1 MINIFYIVVCLI
13 VIFTTTALYGPQQTI
28 GQKEFSSSSI
38 SNNTTTASDFLTYE
52 NLLLGIKMQY
62 PSNWTVSSSA
72 LRDYS
77 DVVAFYSPLQNLSD
91 ALPAQL
97 VLSMVRY
104 SQNISL
110 DEYTNL
116 SLSALNQSQQF
127 IVNESNPFT
136 LANNPAHRIIFSA
149 ISPTEQVNFNVMQI
163 WTSIGNKLF
172 ILSYNAE
179 APKFSKNLP
188 IIEQMLQSVEIK

>member
-1 MINIFYIVVCLI
+1 LINIFYIVVCLI
-13 VIFTTTALYGPQQTI
+13 VILTATVFYGPQQTM
-28 GQKEFSSSSI
+28 GQKEFPSSI
-38 SNNTTTASDFLTYE
+38 SNITTTSDFLTYE

-72 LRDYS
+72 LRDYN

-116 SLSALNQSQQF
+116 SLSALNQSQQL

-136 LANNPAHRIIFSA
+136 LANNPAHKIIFSA
-149 ISPTEQVNFNVMQI
+149 ISPTDQVNFNVMQI
-163 WTSIGNKLF
+163 WTSIGDKLY

-179 APKFSKNLP
+179 ASRFSKNLP
-188 IIEQMLQSVEIK
+188 TIEQMLQSVEIK

>member
-13 VIFTTTALYGPQQTI
+13 VIFTATAFYGPQQTM
-28 GQKEFSSSSI
+28 GQKEFSSSI
-38 SNNTTTASDFLTYE
+38 SNTTTSTSDFLTYE

-149 ISPTEQVNFNVMQI
+149 ISPTDQVNFNVMQI

>member
-1 MINIFYIVVCLI
+1 LINIFYIVVCLI
-13 VIFTTTALYGPQQTI
+13 LIFTVTAFYGPQQTM
-28 GQKEFSSSSI
+28 GQKEFPSSI
-38 SNNTTTASDFLTYE
+38 SNTTTTPDFLTYE
-52 NLLLGIKMQY
+52 NPLVGIKMQY
-62 PSNWTVSSSA
+62 PSNWTVSGTA
-72 LRDYS
+72 LRDYN

-104 SQNISL
+104 SQNVSL

-127 IVNESNPFT
+127 IVNVSNPFT
-136 LANNPAHRIIFSA
+136 LANNPAHKIIFSA
-149 ISPTEQVNFNVMQI
+149 ISPTDQVNFNVMQI
-163 WTSIGNKLF
+163 WTSIGDKLY

-179 APKFSKNLP
+179 APKFPKNLP

>member
-1 MINIFYIVVCLI
+1 
-13 VIFTTTALYGPQQTI
+13 VIFTATIFYGPQQTM
-28 GQKEFSSSSI
+28 GQKEFPSSI
-38 SNNTTTASDFLTYE
+38 SNTTTTTPDFLTYE
-52 NLLLGIKMQY
+52 NPLVGIKMQY
-62 PSNWTVSSSA
+62 PSNWTVSGTA
-72 LRDYS
+72 LRDYN

-136 LANNPAHRIIFSA
+136 LANNPAHKIIFSA
-149 ISPTEQVNFNVMQI
+149 ISPTDQVNFNVMQI
-163 WTSIGNKLF
+163 WTSIGDKLY

>member
-1 MINIFYIVVCLI
+1 LINIFYIVVCLI
-13 VIFTTTALYGPQQTI
+13 VIFTATVFYGPQQTM
-28 GQKEFSSSSI
+28 GQKEFPSSI
-38 SNNTTTASDFLTYE
+38 SNTTTTSDFLIYE

-72 LRDYS
+72 LRDYT

-136 LANNPAHRIIFSA
+136 LANNPAHKIIFSA
-149 ISPTEQVNFNVMQI
+149 ISPTDQGNFNVMQI
-163 WTSIGNKLF
+163 WTSIGNKLY

-179 APKFSKNLP
+179 ASKFSKNLP
-188 IIEQMLQSVEIK
+188 TIEQMLQSVEIK

>member
-1 MINIFYIVVCLI
+1 VVCLI
-13 VIFTTTALYGPQQTI
+13 VIFTATAFYGPQQTM
-28 GQKEFSSSSI
+28 GQKEFLSSI
-38 SNNTTTASDFLTYE
+38 SNTTTPTSDFLTYE

-62 PSNWTVSSSA
+62 PSNWTVSDTA
-72 LRDYS
+72 LRDYN
-77 DVVAFYSPLQNLSD
+77 DVVAFYSPLQNFSD

-104 SQNISL
+104 SQNVSL

-127 IVNESNPFT
+127 IVNESTPFT
-136 LANNPAHRIIFSA
+136 LANNPAHKIIFSA
-149 ISPTEQVNFNVMQI
+149 ISPTEQINFNVMQI
-163 WTSIGNKLF
+163 WTSIGNKLY

-188 IIEQMLQSVEIK
+188 TIEQMLQTVEIK

>member
-1 MINIFYIVVCLI
+1 MINIFYIVICLI
-13 VIFTTTALYGPQQTI
+13 VIFTATVFYGPQQTI
-28 GQKEFSSSSI
+28 GQKEFPSSI
-38 SNNTTTASDFLTYE
+38 SNTTTTPDFLTYE
-52 NLLLGIKMQY
+52 NPLVGIKMQY

-116 SLSALNQSQQF
+116 SLSALNRSQQF

-149 ISPTEQVNFNVMQI
+149 ISPTDQVNFNVMQI

>member
-1 MINIFYIVVCLI
+1 MINIFYIIVCLI
-13 VIFTTTALYGPQQTI
+13 VIFTATVFYGPQQTI
-28 GQKEFSSSSI
+28 GQKEFPSSI
-38 SNNTTTASDFLTYE
+38 SNTTTTTSDFLTYE
-52 NLLLGIKMQY
+52 DPLVGIKMQY
-62 PSNWTVSSSA
+62 PSNWTVSDTA
-72 LRDYS
+72 LRDYN

-97 VLSMVRY
+97 VLSMIRY
-104 SQNISL
+104 SQNVSL

-136 LANNPAHRIIFSA
+136 LANNPAHKIIFSA
-149 ISPTEQVNFNVMQI
+149 ISPTEQINFNVMQI
-163 WTSIGNKLF
+163 WTSIGNKLY

-188 IIEQMLQSVEIK
+188 TIEQMLQTIEIK

>member
-1 MINIFYIVVCLI
+1 LINIFYIVVCLI
-13 VIFTTTALYGPQQTI
+13 VILTATVFYGPQQTM
-28 GQKEFSSSSI
+28 GQKEFPSSI
-38 SNNTTTASDFLTYE
+38 SNITTTSDFLTYE

-72 LRDYS
+72 LRDYN

-116 SLSALNQSQQF
+116 SLSALNQSQQL

-136 LANNPAHRIIFSA
+136 LANNPAHKIIFSA
-149 ISPTEQVNFNVMQI
+149 ISPTDQVNFNVMQI
-163 WTSIGNKLF
+163 WTSIGDKLY

-179 APKFSKNLP
+179 ASKFSKNLP
-188 IIEQMLQSVEIK
+188 TIEQMLQSVEIK

>member
-13 VIFTTTALYGPQQTI
+13 VIFTATVFYGPQQTM
-28 GQKEFSSSSI
+28 GQKEFPSSI
-38 SNNTTTASDFLTYE
+38 SNTTTTSDFLTYE

-72 LRDYS
+72 LRDYT

-136 LANNPAHRIIFSA
+136 LANNPAHKIIFSA
-149 ISPTEQVNFNVMQI
+149 ISPTDQGNFNVMQI
-163 WTSIGNKLF
+163 WTSIGNKLY

-179 APKFSKNLP
+179 ASKFSKNLP
-188 IIEQMLQSVEIK
+188 TIEQMLQSVEIK

>member
-13 VIFTTTALYGPQQTI
+13 VIFTATAFYGPQQTM
-28 GQKEFSSSSI
+28 GQKEFPSSI
-38 SNNTTTASDFLTYE
+38 SNTTTTSDFLTYE

-72 LRDYS
+72 LRDYD

-91 ALPAQL
+91 TYPAQL

-116 SLSALNQSQQF
+116 SLFALNQSQQF

-136 LANNPAHRIIFSA
+136 LANNPAHKIIFSA
-149 ISPTEQVNFNVMQI
+149 ISPTDQGNFTVMQI
-163 WTSIGNKLF
+163 WTSIGNKLY

-179 APKFSKNLP
+179 ASKFSKNLP
-188 IIEQMLQSVEIK
+188 TIEQMLQSVEIK

>member
-13 VIFTTTALYGPQQTI
+13 VILTATVFYGPQQTM
-28 GQKEFSSSSI
+28 GQKEFPSSI
-38 SNNTTTASDFLTYE
+38 SNITTTSDFLTYE

-72 LRDYS
+72 LRDYD

-91 ALPAQL
+91 TYPAQL

-116 SLSALNQSQQF
+116 SLSALNQSQQL

-136 LANNPAHRIIFSA
+136 LANNPAHKIIFSA
-149 ISPTEQVNFNVMQI
+149 ISPTDQVNFNVMQI
-163 WTSIGNKLF
+163 WTSIGDKLY
-172 ILSYNAE
+172 ILSYDAE
-179 APKFSKNLP
+179 ASKFSKNLP
-188 IIEQMLQSVEIK
+188 TIEQMLQSVEIK

>member
-1 MINIFYIVVCLI
+1 M
-13 VIFTTTALYGPQQTI
+13 IFTATVFYGPQQTI
-28 GQKEFSSSSI
+28 GQKEFPSSI
-38 SNNTTTASDFLTYE
+38 SNTTTTTSDFLTYE
-52 NLLLGIKMQY
+52 NPLVGIKMQY
-62 PSNWTVSSSA
+62 PSNWTVSDTA
-72 LRDYS
+72 LRDYN

-136 LANNPAHRIIFSA
+136 LANNPAHKIIFSA
-149 ISPTEQVNFNVMQI
+149 ISPTEQINFNVMQI
-163 WTSIGNKLF
+163 WTSIGNKLY

-188 IIEQMLQSVEIK
+188 TIEQMLQTVEIK

>member
-1 MINIFYIVVCLI
+1 LINIFYIVVCLI
-13 VIFTTTALYGPQQTI
+13 VIFTATVFYGPQQTM
-28 GQKEFSSSSI
+28 GQKEFPSSI
-38 SNNTTTASDFLTYE
+38 SNTTTTSDFLTYE
-52 NLLLGIKMQY
+52 NPLVGIKMQY

-72 LRDYS
+72 LRDYT

-136 LANNPAHRIIFSA
+136 LANNPAHKIIFSA
-149 ISPTEQVNFNVMQI
+149 ISPTDQGNFNVMQI
-163 WTSIGNKLF
+163 WTSIGNKLY

-179 APKFSKNLP
+179 ASKFSKNLP
-188 IIEQMLQSVEIK
+188 TIEQMLQSVEIK

>member
-1 MINIFYIVVCLI
+1 LINIFYIVVCLI
-13 VIFTTTALYGPQQTI
+13 VIFTATVFYGPQQTM
-28 GQKEFSSSSI
+28 GQKEFPSSI
-38 SNNTTTASDFLTYE
+38 SNTTTTSDFLTYE

-72 LRDYS
+72 LRDYT

-136 LANNPAHRIIFSA
+136 LANNPAHKIIFSA
-149 ISPTEQVNFNVMQI
+149 ISPTDQGNFNVMQI
-163 WTSIGNKLF
+163 WTSIGNKLY

-179 APKFSKNLP
+179 ASKFSKNLP
-188 IIEQMLQSVEIK
+188 TIEQMLQSVEIK

>member
-1 MINIFYIVVCLI
+1 
-13 VIFTTTALYGPQQTI
+13 VIFTATVFYGTQQTM
-28 GQKEFSSSSI
+28 GQKEFPSSI
-38 SNNTTTASDFLTYE
+38 SNTTTTTPDFLTYE
-52 NLLLGIKMQY
+52 NPLVGIKMQY
-62 PSNWTVSSSA
+62 PSNWTVSSTA
-72 LRDYS
+72 LRDYN

-104 SQNISL
+104 SQNVSL

-127 IVNESNPFT
+127 IVNVSNPFT
-136 LANNPAHRIIFSA
+136 LANNPAHKIIFSA
-149 ISPTEQVNFNVMQI
+149 ISPTDQVNFNVMQI
-163 WTSIGNKLF
+163 WTSIGDKLY

-179 APKFSKNLP
+179 APKFLKNLP

>member
-1 MINIFYIVVCLI
+1 MIL
-13 VIFTTTALYGPQQTI
+13 TATVFYGPQQTMS
-28 GQKEFSSSSI
+28 QKEFPSSI
-38 SNNTTTASDFLTYE
+38 SNTTTTSDFLTYE

-72 LRDYS
+72 LRDYN

-91 ALPAQL
+91 TLPAQL

-116 SLSALNQSQQF
+116 SLSALNRSQQF

-136 LANNPAHRIIFSA
+136 LANNPAYKIIFSA
-149 ISPTEQVNFNVMQI
+149 ISPTDQVNFNVMQI
-163 WTSIGNKLF
+163 WTSIGDKLY

-179 APKFSKNLP
+179 ASKFSKNLP
-188 IIEQMLQSVEIK
+188 TIEQMLQSVEIK

>member
-1 MINIFYIVVCLI
+1 LINIFYIVVCLI
-13 VIFTTTALYGPQQTI
+13 VILTATVFYGPQQTM
-28 GQKEFSSSSI
+28 GQKEFPSSI
-38 SNNTTTASDFLTYE
+38 SNITTTSDFLTYE

-72 LRDYS
+72 LRDYD

-91 ALPAQL
+91 TYPAQL

-110 DEYTNL
+110 DEYTNH
-116 SLSALNQSQQF
+116 SLSALDQSQQF

-136 LANNPAHRIIFSA
+136 LANNPAHKIIFSA
-149 ISPTEQVNFNVMQI
+149 ISPTDQVNFSVTQI
-163 WTSIGNKLF
+163 WTSIGDKLY
-172 ILSYNAE
+172 ILSYDAE
-179 APKFSKNLP
+179 ASKFSKNLP
-188 IIEQMLQSVEIK
+188 TIEQMLQSVEIK

>member
-13 VIFTTTALYGPQQTI
+13 VIFTATVFYGPQQTM
-28 GQKEFSSSSI
+28 GQKEFPSSI
-38 SNNTTTASDFLTYE
+38 SNTTTTSDFLTYE
-52 NLLLGIKMQY
+52 NPLVGIKMQY

-72 LRDYS
+72 LRDYT

-136 LANNPAHRIIFSA
+136 LANNPAHKIIFSA
-149 ISPTEQVNFNVMQI
+149 ISPTDQGNFNVMQI
-163 WTSIGNKLF
+163 WTSIGNKLY

-179 APKFSKNLP
+179 ASKFSKNLP
-188 IIEQMLQSVEIK
+188 TIEQMLQSVEIK

>member
-1 MINIFYIVVCLI
+1 LINIFYIVVCLI
-13 VIFTTTALYGPQQTI
+13 VIFTATVFYGPQQTM
-28 GQKEFSSSSI
+28 GQKEFPSSI
-38 SNNTTTASDFLTYE
+38 SNTTTTSDFLTYE

-72 LRDYS
+72 LRDYT

-110 DEYTNL
+110 DVYTNL

-136 LANNPAHRIIFSA
+136 LANNPAHKIIFSA
-149 ISPTEQVNFNVMQI
+149 ISPTDQGNFNVMQI
-163 WTSIGNKLF
+163 WTSIGNKLY

-179 APKFSKNLP
+179 ASKFSKNLP
-188 IIEQMLQSVEIK
+188 TIEQMLQSVEIK

>member
-1 MINIFYIVVCLI
+1 LINIFYIVVCLI
-13 VIFTTTALYGPQQTI
+13 VIFTATVFYGPQQTM
-28 GQKEFSSSSI
+28 GQKEFPSSI
-38 SNNTTTASDFLTYE
+38 SNTTTTPDFLTYE
-52 NLLLGIKMQY
+52 NPLVGIKMQY

-72 LRDYS
+72 LRDYT

-136 LANNPAHRIIFSA
+136 LANNPAHKIIFSA
-149 ISPTEQVNFNVMQI
+149 ISPTDQVNFNVMQI
-163 WTSIGNKLF
+163 WTSIGNKLY

-179 APKFSKNLP
+179 ASKFSKNLP
-188 IIEQMLQSVEIK
+188 TIEQMLQSVEIK

>member
-13 VIFTTTALYGPQQTI
+13 VIFTATALYGPQQTI
-28 GQKEFSSSSI
+28 GQKEFSSSI
-38 SNNTTTASDFLTYE
+38 SNTTTTSDFLTYE

-116 SLSALNQSQQF
+116 RL
-127 IVNESNPFT
+127 
-136 LANNPAHRIIFSA
+136 
-149 ISPTEQVNFNVMQI
+149 
-163 WTSIGNKLF
+163 
-172 ILSYNAE
+172 
-179 APKFSKNLP
+179 
-188 IIEQMLQSVEIK
+188 

>member
-1 MINIFYIVVCLI
+1 MIL
-13 VIFTTTALYGPQQTI
+13 TATVFYGPQQTM
-28 GQKEFSSSSI
+28 GQKEFPSSI
-38 SNNTTTASDFLTYE
+38 SNTTTTSDFLTYE
-52 NLLLGIKMQY
+52 NLLVGIKMQY

-72 LRDYS
+72 LRDYT

-116 SLSALNQSQQF
+116 SLSALNQSQRF

-136 LANNPAHRIIFSA
+136 LANNPAHKIIFSA
-149 ISPTEQVNFNVMQI
+149 ISPTDQGNFNVMQI
-163 WTSIGNKLF
+163 WTSIGNKLY

-179 APKFSKNLP
+179 ASKFSKNLP
-188 IIEQMLQSVEIK
+188 TIEQMLQSVEIK

>member
-13 VIFTTTALYGPQQTI
+13 VIFTATVFYGPQQTI
-28 GQKEFSSSSI
+28 GQKEFPSSI
-38 SNNTTTASDFLTYE
+38 SNTTTTTSDFLTYE

-136 LANNPAHRIIFSA
+136 LANNPAHKIIFSA
-149 ISPTEQVNFNVMQI
+149 ISPTEQINFNVMQI

>member
-13 VIFTTTALYGPQQTI
+13 VILTATVFYGPQQTM
-28 GQKEFSSSSI
+28 GQKEFPSSI
-38 SNNTTTASDFLTYE
+38 SNITTTSDFLTYE

-72 LRDYS
+72 LRDYD

-91 ALPAQL
+91 TYPAQL

-110 DEYTNL
+110 DEYTNH
-116 SLSALNQSQQF
+116 SLSALDQSQQF

-136 LANNPAHRIIFSA
+136 LANNPAHKIIFSA
-149 ISPTEQVNFNVMQI
+149 ISPTDQVNFSVMQI
-163 WTSIGNKLF
+163 WTSIGDKLY
-172 ILSYNAE
+172 ILSYDAE
-179 APKFSKNLP
+179 ASKFSKNLP
-188 IIEQMLQSVEIK
+188 TIEQMLQSVEIK

>member
-1 MINIFYIVVCLI
+1 M
-13 VIFTTTALYGPQQTI
+13 IFTATVFYGPQQTI
-28 GQKEFSSSSI
+28 GQKEFPSSI
-38 SNNTTTASDFLTYE
+38 SNTTTTTSDFLTYE
-52 NLLLGIKMQY
+52 NPLVGIKMQY
-62 PSNWTVSSSA
+62 PSNWTVSDTA
-72 LRDYS
+72 LRDYN

-104 SQNISL
+104 SQNVSL

-136 LANNPAHRIIFSA
+136 LANNPAHKIIFSA
-149 ISPTEQVNFNVMQI
+149 ISPTEQINFNVMQI
-163 WTSIGNKLF
+163 WTSIGNKLY

-179 APKFSKNLP
+179 ASKFSTHLNT
-188 IIEQMLQSVEIK
+188 IQQMLDSVKIQQPSPPST